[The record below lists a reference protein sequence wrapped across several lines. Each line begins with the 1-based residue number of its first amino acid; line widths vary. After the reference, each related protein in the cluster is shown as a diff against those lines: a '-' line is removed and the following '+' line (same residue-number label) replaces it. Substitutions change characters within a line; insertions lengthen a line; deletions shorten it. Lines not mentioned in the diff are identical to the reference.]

1 MPVVKTSTAAER
13 IENPLRASQRRARRW
28 LAVFIAITA
37 AAVLL
42 IFDAMGARRPTAYLL
57 SCFAALLLTLGV
69 PSAMVCLHRL
79 QQARR
84 QLVDAERLLSGE
96 GVLAHWVC
104 AGRMWHS
111 RKLRHAS
118 RWQTWVWIILRCN
131 TLTAMGFSACGV
143 MIAIETNEHFEPLW
157 WISIGGLFGASLAGL
172 MITEVYGIHATHRRR
187 WRDRDVVIGS
197 AGMLMGGRYLSFV
210 EKPGLAAVELDRSEP
225 AVLTLRW
232 HGARAGRS
240 GRVVQIPVPVD
251 HLTEAARV
259 AAGLVGQTGKV
270 QIEPVESVA

>member
-13 IENPLRASQRRARRW
+13 IENPLRASQWRARRW
-28 LAVFIAITA
+28 LVVFIAMA
-37 AAVLL
+37 LLAGVL
-42 IFDAMGARRPTAYLL
+42 IYYAQWARRPTAYLL
-57 SCFAALLLTLGV
+57 VCFAAMLTTMAIPG
-69 PSAMVCLHRL
+69 AMVCLHRL

-157 WISIGGLFGASLAGL
+157 WISIGSLLGASVAGL
-172 MITEVYGIHATHRRR
+172 VITEAYGIHATHRRR
-187 WRDRDVVIGS
+187 WRNRDVVIGS
-197 AGMLMGGRYLSFV
+197 AGMLMGGRYLSFAD
-210 EKPGLAAVELDRSEP
+210 KPGLAAVVLDRSEP
-225 AVLTLRW
+225 AVLTFRW
-232 HGARAGRS
+232 RGTRAGRS
-240 GRVVQIPVPVD
+240 GRVVHIPVPED
-251 HLTEAARV
+251 HLAAAAQA
-259 AAGLVGQTGKV
+259 AAGLAGPIGKI
-270 QIEPVESVA
+270 QIEAAESLA